1 MMSGNYSKC
10 KKRILFYRGLSNLI
24 SVLLHPLIMPTILF
38 ILISY
43 FLPIAINPVNDEGKR
58 YLIGLVFITTFIFPI
73 FITLTF
79 MLMIKKEFSF
89 ADLFMEK
96 NNERFL
102 PFIST
107 GMLYIGITW
116 VMYDTLRLNSVLI
129 LVMSGITLTVLLVS
143 LITYFWK
150 ISAHAAGISGVLGF
164 LIHFSIRYPE
174 NHLMIPI
181 CVMFLLTGLL
191 YSARLN
197 LRSHTSAQVYL
208 GGLLGFSVSFL
219 IMYISFN

>member
-1 MMSGNYSKC
+1 MMPGKYSKL
-10 KKRILFYRGLSNLI
+10 KNRILFYRGLSNLI
-24 SVLLHPLIMPTILF
+24 SVMLHPLIMPTILF

-58 YLIGLVFITTFIFPI
+58 YLIGLVFITTFVFPI

-79 MLMIKKEFSF
+79 LLIIKKEFSF

-129 LVMSGITLTVLLVS
+129 LVMSGITCTVLLVS

-164 LIHFSIRYPE
+164 LIHFSVRYPE
-174 NHLMIPI
+174 NNLIIPI
-181 CVMFLLTGLL
+181 CVMIFLSGLL
-191 YSARLN
+191 FSARLN
-197 LRSHTSAQVYL
+197 LRTHTNAQVYF

-219 IMYISFN
+219 IMYVSFN

>member
-1 MMSGNYSKC
+1 MKPGKYSKL
-10 KKRILFYRGLSNLI
+10 KNRILFYRGLSNFI
-24 SVLLHPLIMPTILF
+24 SVILHPLIMPTILF
-38 ILISY
+38 TLISY

-79 MLMIKKEFSF
+79 LLIIKKEFSLS
-89 ADLFMEK
+89 DLFMEK

-107 GMLYIGITW
+107 GLLYLGITW

-164 LIHFSIRYPE
+164 LIHFSVRYPE

-181 CVMFLLTGLL
+181 CVMVFLSGLL
-191 YSARLN
+191 FSARLN
-197 LRSHTSAQVYL
+197 LRTHTNTQIYF

-219 IMYISFN
+219 TMYISFN

>member
-1 MMSGNYSKC
+1 
-10 KKRILFYRGLSNLI
+10 
-24 SVLLHPLIMPTILF
+24 MPTILF
-38 ILISY
+38 TVIAY
-43 FLPIAINPVNDEGKR
+43 FLPIAFNPVNDEGKR
-58 YLIGLVFITTFIFPI
+58 YLIGLILITTFIFPI

-89 ADLFMEK
+89 ADLFLEK
-96 NNERFL
+96 NSERFL
-102 PFIST
+102 PFVST
-107 GMLYIGITW
+107 GMLYVGITW

-129 LVMSGITLTVLLVS
+129 LIMMGITTTVLLVA

-164 LIHFSIRYPE
+164 LVYFSITYPE
-174 NHLMIPI
+174 NHLMLPI
-181 CVMFLLTGLL
+181 CVMVFLCGLVF
-191 YSARLN
+191 SARLN
-197 LRSHTSAQVYL
+197 LRAHTNAQVYF

>member
-1 MMSGNYSKC
+1 VIVSGKYTKLKS
-10 KKRILFYRGLSNLI
+10 RILFYRGVSNALS
-24 SVLLHPLIMPTILF
+24 VFLHPLIMPTILF
-38 ILISY
+38 MLVAY
-43 FLPIAINPVNDEGKR
+43 FLPIALNPVNDEGKR

-96 NNERFL
+96 NSERFL

-107 GMLYIGITW
+107 GMLYVGITW

-129 LVMSGITLTVLLVS
+129 LIMCGITTTVLLVA

-164 LIHFSIRYPE
+164 LIHFSVTYPE
-174 NHLMIPI
+174 NHLFVPI
-181 CVMFLLTGLL
+181 CVMTFLTGLL

-197 LRSHTSAQVYL
+197 IGAHTNAQVYC

-219 IMYISFN
+219 TMYIS

>member
-1 MMSGNYSKC
+1 MVSGRYTRLKN
-10 KKRILFYRGLSNLI
+10 RILFYRGISNVLS
-24 SVLLHPLIMPTILF
+24 VFLHPLIMPTILF
-38 ILISY
+38 TLVAY
-43 FLPIAINPVNDEGKR
+43 FLPIALNPVNDEGKR

-96 NNERFL
+96 STERFL

-107 GMLYIGITW
+107 GMLYVGITW

-129 LVMSGITLTVLLVS
+129 LIMSGITATVLLVA

-164 LIHFSIRYPE
+164 LIHFSITYPE
-174 NHLMIPI
+174 NHLLLPI
-181 CVMFLLTGLL
+181 CVMTFFTGLL

-197 LRSHTSAQVYL
+197 IGAHTNAQVYF

-219 IMYISFN
+219 TMYIS